1 MVEQQ
6 PSKLNTR
13 VRFPSPAPFRAQST
27 APPDLASTTGNRK
40 AFHLL
45 HQLQQA
51 ALLHAD
57 ARGDEMLVVTT
68 NDLPGYRVV
77 KHLGVVRGLTVR
89 SRSVIGNI
97 GAAVQIFFG
106 GNITLYTKLAEEAR
120 RDAFDL
126 LVEHARAMG
135 ANAVLAMRYDAN
147 EIASAVTEVLAYG
160 TAVVVEP
167 AA

>member
-1 MVEQQ
+1 MI
-6 PSKLNTR
+6 
-13 VRFPSPAPFRAQST
+13 
-27 APPDLASTTGNRK
+27 
-40 AFHLL
+40 
-45 HQLQQA
+45 
-51 ALLHAD
+51 
-57 ARGDEMLVVTT
+57 VVTT

-77 KHLGVVRGLTVR
+77 KHIGVVRGLTVR

-106 GNITLYTKLAEEAR
+106 GNITLYTQLAEEAR
-120 RDAFDL
+120 QDAFDL
-126 LVEHARAMG
+126 LIEHARAMG

-167 AA
+167 AP